1 MQKNW
6 QSEWLGI
13 DFKDFG
19 SLNPNSLPD
28 KQFYERFYIAF
39 YKKFSSFDML
49 PKKWRDSKKQVAEDI
64 ISYFGNKKLLS
75 VGYGIGFIENKIL
88 NILKK
93 KSNSNLNIHA
103 IDPSLPSLHWLN
115 KEIQFSKRYF
125 PEVIKKFMLAD
136 LHTGHK
142 KWNFKT
148 LIKELGK
155 RILIFLRISK
165 VQFWGYLRGIDD
177 HLILLQKAGFSKF
190 QVGQHKNLKTNCLVV
205 TL

>member
-75 VGYGIGFIENKIL
+75 IDAESDL
-88 NILKK
+88 LKMR
-93 KSNSNLNIHA
+93 
-103 IDPSLPSLHWLN
+103 
-115 KEIQFSKRYF
+115 F
-125 PEVIKKFMLAD
+125 
-136 LHTGHK
+136 
-142 KWNFKT
+142 
-148 LIKELGK
+148 
-155 RILIFLRISK
+155 
-165 VQFWGYLRGIDD
+165 
-177 HLILLQKAGFSKF
+177 
-190 QVGQHKNLKTNCLVV
+190 
-205 TL
+205 